1 MLLNNLLFY
10 TLHILFLFGRMP
22 LFIGAYAFVL
32 LGRMRYAPT
41 VLHFEYMQLIPEI
54 CIIFYVFFH

>member
-22 LFIGAYAFVL
+22 LFYWGVCLCL
-32 LGRMRYAPT
+32 LGRMPLFYWGVCDTPLRYYILNT
-41 VLHFEYMQLIPEI
+41 
-54 CIIFYVFFH
+54 CN

>member
-1 MLLNNLLFY
+1 MLLNY
-10 TLHILFLFGRMP
+10 LFLYLSNS
-22 LFIGAYAFVL
+22 LFIGAYAFFYWGVCLFL

-41 VLHFEYMQLIPEI
+41 VLQFEYMQLIPEI